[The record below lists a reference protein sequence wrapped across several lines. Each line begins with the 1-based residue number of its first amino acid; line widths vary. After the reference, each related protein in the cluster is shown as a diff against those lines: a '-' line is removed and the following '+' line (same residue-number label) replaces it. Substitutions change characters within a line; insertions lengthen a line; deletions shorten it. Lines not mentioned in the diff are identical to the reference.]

1 MNMNVTRRIMAVGA
15 VGVFG
20 LVLVGALYF
29 YGIWVQDGFRAASDD
44 AEKIAGT
51 ALKLQV
57 DLLDARRLEK
67 DFLLRRELDYV
78 TRHGEVSKAI
88 ESCLSLLRESAQA
101 LGKSELA
108 MQATSITDVF
118 GSYKKHFA
126 AIVSGQKE
134 LGLNQSLGLD
144 GALRASIEAIE
155 KKLNDFDDPRI
166 EVAMLMMRR
175 HELDFMLNHDPR
187 YGEAM
192 KKGAVEFERSLAS
205 APFPPAVKQDLAQKL
220 HAYQRDFFAWMDA
233 ATVLAKEQKATLE
246 AYETIEPM
254 IEAVLK
260 AVERIRDDAEAAYT
274 TNRTNVSLQA
284 GLAIPLIIGCVV
296 ILGAMVAR
304 SISRPIVAM
313 TEAMTELANGNVQIV
328 PPGLGRRDEVGAMAS
343 AVQVFRD
350 SMIGAERLRAEQAE
364 TEKRASGE
372 KRAAMHTFAN
382 EFQTAVGNVVD
393 LVSSAS
399 TELEAAAQTLTK
411 TAGTTQTLSTSVAV
425 ASEQASV
432 NMESVASATEQLAAS
447 VGGIMRQVQ
456 ESSKI
461 AADAVRQ
468 AQQTDARMSALSKA
482 STRIGE
488 AVKIITAI
496 AEQTN
501 LLALNATIEAA
512 RAGDAGKG
520 FAVVAAEVKALAS
533 QTAKATDEI
542 GQQISGIQT
551 ATHESVAYSQEIN
564 TTINRIS
571 EISSM
576 IASAMEEQGSAMQ
589 GIVRNVQQAATRT
602 TQVASNVTEVN
613 RGASETGSASA
624 QVLSSAQGLSTES
637 VRLKGEVEKFLAK
650 VRAA

>member
-1 MNMNVTRRIMAVGA
+1 
-15 VGVFG
+15 
-20 LVLVGALYF
+20 
-29 YGIWVQDGFRAASDD
+29 
-44 AEKIAGT
+44 
-51 ALKLQV
+51 
-57 DLLDARRLEK
+57 
-67 DFLLRRELDYV
+67 
-78 TRHGEVSKAI
+78 
-88 ESCLSLLRESAQA
+88 
-101 LGKSELA
+101 
-108 MQATSITDVF
+108 
-118 GSYKKHFA
+118 
-126 AIVSGQKE
+126 
-134 LGLNQSLGLD
+134 LNESLGLE

-175 HELDFMLNHDPR
+175 HELDFMLSHDPR

-192 KKGAVEFERSLAS
+192 KKGAIEFERSLVS
-205 APFPPAVKQDLAQKL
+205 APFPPLVKQDLAQKL
-220 HAYQRDFFAWMDA
+220 QAYQRDFFAWMDA
-233 ATVLAKEQKATLE
+233 ATVLGKEQKATLE
-246 AYETIEPM
+246 AYETIDPT
-254 IEAVLK
+254 IDAVLK
-260 AVERIRDDAEAAYT
+260 SVERIRDEAEVAYT
-274 TNRTNVSLQA
+274 ASRRSVSVQA
-284 GLAIPLIIGCVV
+284 GFAIPSIILSVV
-296 ILGAMVAR
+296 FLGALVAR
-304 SISRPIVAM
+304 SISRPIVRM
-313 TEAMTELANGNVQIV
+313 TEAMTELANGNVKIV
-328 PPGLGRRDEVGAMAS
+328 PPGVGRKDEVGAMAS

-350 SMIGAERLRAEQAE
+350 NMIEAERLRTEQTEA
-364 TEKRASGE
+364 EKRATGE
-372 KRAAMHTFAN
+372 KRATLHTFAN

-411 TAGTTQTLSTSVAV
+411 TAGTTQTLSTNVAGASDQASENMQSVAT
-425 ASEQASV
+425 S
-432 NMESVASATEQLAAS
+432 TEELAAS

-482 STRIGE
+482 SARIGE
-488 AVKIITAI
+488 AVKIISAI

-542 GQQISGIQT
+542 GQQIAGIQT
-551 ATHESVAYSQEIN
+551 ATQESVAYSQEIN

-571 EISSM
+571 EISSI
-576 IASAMEEQGSAMQ
+576 IASAIEQQGAAMQ
-589 GIVRNVQQAATRT
+589 GIARNVQQAASRT
-602 TQVASNVTEVN
+602 AQVASNITEVN

-637 VRLKGEVEKFLAK
+637 VRLKSEVEKFLAK